1 VCVRVCVLV
10 SQDGAIYN
18 FLSAKNVTMNVR
30 IASADFHWRQRLVHG
45 TKMASASWVVRTHK
59 GALVYVAHAASK
71 STAAS
76 RATVRVEYPH
86 VAGSSEWVEHTVTA
100 TEPVRVDE
108 VTVSLDAART
118 LTVDTGRWLMTAAIS
133 PFPFGKLNPEQVL
146 LDVKAEPKYDADH
159 DVVAPH
165 GLLGQSFDGDSIAVD
180 GAVDHV
186 VEGQSEMTTAAQGE
200 GAIEGHIND
209 YTMKDPFATHF
220 KFSRFDLHAAKPR
233 DVTKLTGIKRAR
245 NATAGA
251 SATDLVA

>member
-1 VCVRVCVLV
+1 LFVIIVRVV
-10 SQDGAIYN
+10 
-18 FLSAKNVTMNVR
+18 
-30 IASADFHWRQRLVHG
+30 
-45 TKMASASWVVRTHK
+45 
-59 GALVYVAHAASK
+59 
-71 STAAS
+71 
-76 RATVRVEYPH
+76 
-86 VAGSSEWVEHTVTA
+86 
-100 TEPVRVDE
+100 
-108 VTVSLDAART
+108 
-118 LTVDTGRWLMTAAIS
+118 
-133 PFPFGKLNPEQVL
+133 QVL